1 MTCCIFYNGNGMI
14 DYRFHNGGDEYKK
27 INYEANKVFYDPDKP
42 RIKDILWKHYD
53 WIESTY
59 EEGRLRDA
67 ILDNVQRTLLCKTA
81 YLGYDAFDCTHC
93 DNWIWLYRHCHSRF
107 CSSCGIKYQKT
118 LAVKAEVMC
127 IDVPHRHVV
136 FTIPEGY
143 REIFRKNRE
152 TLDILFIASRN
163 TMMKIFNHS
172 LFKKIRK
179 KKGILKN
186 EKDNIYLFRNY
197 RYLNEFGMISTLHT
211 FGRDLKWNPHIHALV
226 PELVYDNKK
235 KKIRHVSHFDFESLR
250 KTWMY
255 EVNRLLLEH
264 FKDDKQ
270 IS

>member
-1 MTCCIFYNGNGMI
+1 MI
-14 DYRFHNGGDEYKK
+14 DNRFHNEADEYKK
-27 INYEANKVFYDPDKP
+27 INYEANKAFYDPDKP

-53 WIESTY
+53 WIEGTY

-143 REIFRKNRE
+143 REVFRKNRE

-163 TMMKIFNHS
+163 TMMKTFNHS

-179 KKGILKN
+179 KKGIFRN

-197 RYLNEFGMISTLHT
+197 KYLNEFGMISTLHT
-211 FGRDLKWNPHIHALV
+211 FGRDLKWNPPHPCLSPGA
-226 PELVYDNKK
+226 
-235 KKIRHVSHFDFESLR
+235 
-250 KTWMY
+250 
-255 EVNRLLLEH
+255 RL
-264 FKDDKQ
+264 
-270 IS
+270 